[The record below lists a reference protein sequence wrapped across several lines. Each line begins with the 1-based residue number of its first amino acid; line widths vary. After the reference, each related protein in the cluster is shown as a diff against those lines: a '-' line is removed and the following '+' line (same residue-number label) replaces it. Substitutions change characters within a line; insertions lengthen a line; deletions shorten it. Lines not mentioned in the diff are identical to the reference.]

1 MKHFTHFCLLSFM
14 ICNSVAAQPFG
25 EAAKGYRVVRQ
36 DDRNGNTTAIL
47 WLFSFGKFQ
56 RYTFTLQP
64 D

>member
-1 MKHFTHFCLLSFM
+1 M
-14 ICNSVAAQPFG
+14 IRIASLFFYSSQPPSLQPFV
-25 EAAKGYRVVRQ
+25 EAAKGYRVVRH
-36 DDRNGNTTAIL
+36 DYRNGNTTAIL